1 MLQKL
6 LLMSWLIGLMNARH
20 SIVPINVAAA
30 WPEREETAHAIP
42 NDLGHTISRPLRIRP
57 G

>member
-30 WPEREETAHAIP
+30 WPRTRRNRSCYP
-42 NDLGHTISRPLRIRP
+42 
-57 G
+57 